1 MPSWSSASGETT
13 MKQRFQ
19 TKSHPTKT
27 PMVELL
33 EDARSSSPSPSP
45 VDNGEASPGGSAP
58 RGGDDAGQLQNSA
71 PLQTLKDGSHDDSLK
86 FGCCQGAS
94 GYQAPAVVMA
104 PVARPWP
111 LSWSCQVPVVTR
123 PWPLSWR
130 RLPGPDRCQVP
141 VVTRPWPLSWRRLPG
156 PGRCQVPVVTRPWP
170 LSWRRLPGTGGYQAL
185 AVVMAPVAKRGRSGL
200 RFAQSA
206 VPRRRAGRWG
216 RAPPPKRLGEK
227 GGLRTPP
234 EKKKEKKEV
243 EEIIPITEEPEK
255 DDVLNAEDILALAIK
270 PEDLHKLHVPRAPLK
285 AIPTTNRILIR
296 KLKPKEE
303 VMVKRLVAK
312 PTLPLDELRTMD
324 YTGPGGPWFD
334 VEGRVLPHSI
344 LGSLVDFKH
353 ELLARGLTE
362 MANTISEHLPSEVK
376 SQNLPVCEKKPK
388 EIICTNLHNQDH
400 ALANWQWH
408 MEERKRTQNVLSNL
422 LKKPVENLMM
432 NQSDDLGQMRQ
443 QSIFIDQT
451 VAALGPG
458 KGYRIGSEF
467 WSLPPMIGDELS
479 GVRATLNQTE
489 RGFPPPVVHIG
500 KPQTIK
506 QETGTDFLD
515 GRSYSKNYKSENTY
529 LKQRLEEMKIVLRQ
543 LDFKEPDIDQLEIIG
558 TGRPYSSMS
567 VEHFR
572 IEDDHCTTL
581 NKENIE
587 LLDTYPDVIE
597 EPIIGPSITFCGHP
611 ARWLKDT
618 TSHKDEVGMIVRLTF
633 EAMAGDRASSCLEL
647 VNNGTT
653 VIYYK
658 WKRLPEPQHCVK
670 PPSDTR
676 MPRFYFNINSGIIL
690 PGETINLPFT
700 FKSPNAGIFTDL
712 WEFCTHPVLLAGASL
727 QVALWGVAV
736 FADRNEGARQQLQ
749 QELEKKEKIAIVEH
763 LLDEVVAGV
772 HTPQRSQSP
781 LGISL
786 TEEEIFKK
794 KNPKLHYRYEIV
806 QSLKELWNECFVKS
820 KGEEEAKGESRHG
833 YVNILSIKEPSKG
846 AIYFPSTSFQ
856 HSEPAKNV
864 KAPDEDS
871 PFKVQ
876 TVESEPQWDLSVTSF
891 RQDVLSLLE
900 DEHLKEKALEHLN
913 LKVLE
918 LSMAPIKMQEDTF
931 YKTFYQLWLEA
942 VDGLVSTSMRLREIL
957 GLPEKET
964 ETSVVDETAD
974 SRKQTKKDE
983 NKTTDRKG
991 KRVTRS
997 AGKEDEREKRQS
1009 GKKARSKDDKKTIS
1023 PISARSSRQ
1032 LLDSKENLLQDQHQT
1047 DPVIHKLYRE
1057 KLYTEVYGL
1066 LSSMMSEISF
1076 LFEEMKWKHMDPADK
1091 CV

>member
-1 MPSWSSASGETT
+1 M
-13 MKQRFQ
+13 
-19 TKSHPTKT
+19 
-27 PMVELL
+27 
-33 EDARSSSPSPSP
+33 
-45 VDNGEASPGGSAP
+45 
-58 RGGDDAGQLQNSA
+58 
-71 PLQTLKDGSHDDSLK
+71 
-86 FGCCQGAS
+86 
-94 GYQAPAVVMA
+94 
-104 PVARPWP
+104 
-111 LSWSCQVPVVTR
+111 
-123 PWPLSWR
+123 
-130 RLPGPDRCQVP
+130 
-141 VVTRPWPLSWRRLPG
+141 
-156 PGRCQVPVVTRPWP
+156 
-170 LSWRRLPGTGGYQAL
+170 GT
-185 AVVMAPVAKRGRSGL
+185 RSGSK
-200 RFAQSA
+200 AS
-206 VPRRRAGRWG
+206 RRD
-216 RAPPPKRLGEK
+216 

-243 EEIIPITEEPEK
+243 EEIIPITEEPEE
-255 DDVLNAEDILALAIK
+255 DDVLNGEDILALAIK

-285 AIPTTNRILIR
+285 AIPTTSRILIR
-296 KLKPKEE
+296 KPKPKEE
-303 VMVKRLVAK
+303 VMVKKLVAK
-312 PTLPLDELRTMD
+312 PTLPVDELRTMD
-324 YTGPGGPWFD
+324 YSGPGGPRFD
-334 VEGRVLPHSI
+334 AEGRVLPHSI

-353 ELLARGLTE
+353 GLLARGLTE
-362 MANTISEHLPSEVK
+362 MANTISEHLSSEVK
-376 SQNLPVCEKKPK
+376 SQNLPVYEKKPK
-388 EIICTNLHNQDH
+388 EIIYANLHNQDH

-408 MEERKRTQNVLSNL
+408 MGERKKTQNVLSNL
-422 LKKPVENLMM
+422 LKKPVENLVM
-432 NQSDDLGQMRQ
+432 NQNDDLGQMRQ
-443 QSIFIDQT
+443 RSIFIDQT
-451 VAALGPG
+451 IAALGPG

-479 GVRATLNQTE
+479 GVRTTLNQTE
-489 RGFPPPVVHIG
+489 RGFPPPIVHIG

-515 GRSYSKNYKSENTY
+515 GRSYSKNYKSENTF

-572 IEDDHCTTL
+572 IQDDHCTTP

-658 WKRLPEPQHCVK
+658 WKRLPEPEHCVK

-676 MPRFYFNINSGIIL
+676 IPRFYFNISSGKIL

-749 QELEKKEKIAIVEH
+749 QELEEKEKIAIVEH
-763 LLDEVVAGV
+763 VLDEVVAGV

-806 QSLKELWNECFVKS
+806 QSLKELWNECFVKR
-820 KGEEEAKGESRHG
+820 KGEKEAEGESQHG
-833 YVNILSIKEPSKG
+833 DVNIPSIKKPSKG
-846 AIYFPSTSFQ
+846 AVYSPSMSFQ
-856 HSEPAKNV
+856 RSEPVENV
-864 KAPDEDS
+864 KAPDEDL

-876 TVESEPQWDLSVTSF
+876 TVESEPQWDLSVISF
-891 RQDVLSLLE
+891 RQAVLSLLE
-900 DEHLKEKALEHLN
+900 DEHLKEKALKHLN

-918 LSMAPIKMQEDTF
+918 LSVAPIKMQEDTF
-931 YKTFYQLWLEA
+931 YKMVYQLWLEA
-942 VDGLVSTSMRLREIL
+942 VDGLVSNSMRLREIL

-964 ETSVVDETAD
+964 EASVVDETAD
-974 SRKQTKKDE
+974 SRKQTKKDD
-983 NKTTDRKG
+983 KKATDRKG
-991 KRVTRS
+991 KRASRS
-997 AGKEDEREKRQS
+997 AGKEDEKEKRQS
-1009 GKKARSKDDKKTIS
+1009 GKKARSKDDKKSIS
-1023 PISARSSRQ
+1023 PISARSSR
-1032 LLDSKENLLQDQHQT
+1032 LLAGSKENLLQDQHQI
-1047 DPVIHKLYRE
+1047 DPVIHKLFRE

-1066 LSSMMSEISF
+1066 LSSMMREIPF
-1076 LFEEMKWKHMDPADK
+1076 LFEEVKWKHVDPADK